1 MKKIILLLPAV
12 CSFLFLHAQW
22 DLGFGY
28 SNQTP
33 LGEMAENINAAHG
46 FHLQAGY
53 RLPFA
58 RKQFVASFETGKG
71 IYGAKKVT
79 QTFQSED
86 VQTPTEMPVH
96 YINFAAYSNLNL
108 RYEIL
113 RQGKIIPYVQLSG
126 GVNSLGTK
134 VRINIHE
141 DQVGGD
147 DCVPLEDE
155 VTFRKRSM
163 TWGYGGG
170 LLINLANKRCGNND
184 NGTMLN
190 ISVNRIHGNRIDYV
204 NVKELQQPVT
214 PQENDD
220 SKTLTMQFVNLNTNN
235 IHNHTVARVYNSPL
249 QQLQIKVGLLFKLF

>member
-1 MKKIILLLPAV
+1 MLPLKREKE
-12 CSFLFLHAQW
+12 FTAQ
-22 DLGFGY
+22 
-28 SNQTP
+28 
-33 LGEMAENINAAHG
+33 
-46 FHLQAGY
+46 
-53 RLPFA
+53 
-58 RKQFVASFETGKG
+58 
-71 IYGAKKVT
+71 KKVT

-141 DQVGGD
+141 DQMGGD
-147 DCVPLEDE
+147 DCVPLENE

-170 LLINLANKRCGNND
+170 LLINLSNKRCGNID
-184 NGTMLN
+184 NGTQLN

-214 PQENDD
+214 PQENNDE

-235 IHNHTVARVYNSPL
+235 IHNHTVARLYNSPL